1 MLFPYIFQEKTIQPS
16 KDSHILDSDNILAI
30 QSVRISHSGNYSCTA
45 ENELSVVDSDD
56 ITIDMKFN

>member
-1 MLFPYIFQEKTIQPS
+1 MLFPYLFQEKTIQPS

-45 ENELSVVDSDD
+45 ENELGVVDSDD
-56 ITIDMKFN
+56 ITIDVKCN